1 MNNAT
6 IIMVVI
12 ALGSA
17 AGAWAMRPQPLE
29 EAQFEDTGEPLFAE
43 FTDPNAATSLDVTAY
58 SEDDAQL
65 VRFSVMQKD
74 GRWVIPSHNDYPAD
88 GTEQMAKAAASFI
101 DVKKDLYYSDQA
113 SDHAAFGVLDPEGSE
128 GDGESKGQRI
138 TIKDASGTE
147 LVDIIV
153 GKQVEGR
160 QGYYYVRKP
169 DEKRVYGSQIELD
182 ISTDFQDWIER
193 DLLKVERD
201 DFVRMT
207 YDPYRVDEQKG
218 EIIDRNPI
226 VAVVA
231 DPTLADR
238 KEWKLLDA
246 DAPFED
252 PAVDPTE
259 PVMEPEPEPEG
270 GKTLDSVKV
279 RGILTSMANLKIVG
293 VRPRP
298 PARSMIE
305 AQLSLQPKG
314 FFVTPQGELVANE
327 GMVQGVTD
335 DGVVYSLLFG
345 EVTHL
350 TGIELTAGKKDDAA
364 AEPDEGADEGETEG
378 GDAEDDTK
386 KQASRF
392 MFVNVHYD
400 PSLDTTLAGGATEGA
415 DEGDEG
421 GDEASDEEDEE
432 KKLPGPE
439 RAEKLNQRFGQWFYV
454 ISDSSFKQIHK
465 ERDELFKG

>member
-17 AGAWAMRPQPLE
+17 AGAWAMRPQPLAE
-29 EAQFEDTGEPLFAE
+29 TQFEDTGEALFAD
-43 FTDPNAATSLDVTAY
+43 FTDPNVATSLDVTAY
-58 SEDDAQL
+58 SDDDAQL
-65 VRFSVMQKD
+65 VRFSVTQKE
-74 GRWVIPSHNDYPAD
+74 GRWVIPSHNEYPAD

-113 SDHAAFGVLDPEGSE
+113 SDHGAFGVLDPEGTE
-128 GDGESKGQRI
+128 GEADEKGQRI

-147 LVDIIV
+147 LVDVIV
-153 GKQVEGR
+153 GKEVEGK

-169 DEKRVYGSQIELD
+169 SEKRVYGSQIELD

-207 YDPYRVDEQKG
+207 YDPYRVDEQQG
-218 EIIDRNPI
+218 QIIDRDPI
-226 VAVVA
+226 TAVVA
-231 DPTLADR
+231 DETLTNR
-238 KEWKLLDA
+238 KDWKLLTE
-246 DAPFED
+246 APFED
-252 PAVDPTE
+252 PATD
-259 PVMEPEPEPEG
+259 PVMEPEPEPADAKE
-270 GKTLDSVKV
+270 LDSVKV

-298 PARSMIE
+298 PARNMIE

-350 TGIELTAGKKDDAA
+350 TGIELTAGKKDDA
-364 AEPDEGADEGETEG
+364 EPEPAGDEGEGETEG
-378 GDAEDDTK
+378 DEPEDDTK
-386 KQASRF
+386 KRASRF

-400 PSLDTTLAGGATEGA
+400 PSLDTTLAGGASDGE
-415 DEGDEG
+415 EG
-421 GDEASDEEDEE
+421 GEEGGEDDAADDGDDEED
-432 KKLPGPE
+432 KLPGPE
-439 RAEKLNQRFGQWFYV
+439 RAEKLNQRFQKWFYV

-465 ERDELFKG
+465 ERSELFKGG